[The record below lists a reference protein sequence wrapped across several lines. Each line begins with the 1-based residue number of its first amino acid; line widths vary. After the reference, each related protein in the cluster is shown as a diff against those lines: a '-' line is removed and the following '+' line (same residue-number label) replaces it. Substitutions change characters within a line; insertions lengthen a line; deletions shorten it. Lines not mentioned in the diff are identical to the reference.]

1 MERAR
6 SRWVLNAVSLPS
18 ARHVVISRPV
28 PFETVVFFLFLLVVV
43 VVEKPWS
50 LEGRSFHLRWL
61 CSSMN
66 VIHPS
71 VNGFSLQTITPSFIF
86 GVGIFFFHPQEML
99 TGQENQSNRGKSRK
113 LKKQNSRRN
122 LVSQMRNQ
130 VKELE

>member
-1 MERAR
+1 MSRITTVHGTRTEPVGLERR
-6 SRWVLNAVSLPS
+6 FV
-18 ARHVVISRPV
+18 
-28 PFETVVFFLFLLVVV
+28 TVCKACRDQPTGSVRDRRFFLFLLVVVVVV

-113 LKKQNSRRN
+113 LKNKIPG
-122 LVSQMRNQ
+122 
-130 VKELE
+130 ET

>member
-28 PFETVVFFLFLLVVV
+28 PFETVVFFLFLLVVVVVVV

-86 GVGIFFFHPQEML
+86 GVGIFFFTRRRCSPAKKISRTE
-99 TGQENQSNRGKSRK
+99 ENREN
-113 LKKQNSRRN
+113 
-122 LVSQMRNQ
+122 
-130 VKELE
+130 